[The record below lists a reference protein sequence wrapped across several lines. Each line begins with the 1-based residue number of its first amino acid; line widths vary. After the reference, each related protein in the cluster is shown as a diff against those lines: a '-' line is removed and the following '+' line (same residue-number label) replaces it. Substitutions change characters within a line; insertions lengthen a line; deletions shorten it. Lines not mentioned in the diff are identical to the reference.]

1 MLLPVRSHTLAAL
14 AVTGAVI
21 AVGGVAT
28 ADSIDEC
35 VLSHRRGQELRQS
48 GAVRAARAA
57 LVACGGTACPG
68 PLRDDCVRWV
78 AELDR
83 QIPTLVVA
91 ARDAAGRDL
100 TDVAVWLDGA
110 AWLTTLDGVSKPIDP
125 GVRVFRFERAS
136 GEAVEK
142 RLTLVL
148 GEQNRSLTITFP
160 DGVPSATRAALG
172 PPARAPNATPSSAA
186 ASNRTPALVAAAV
199 GAAGVGSFAFF
210 AVSGQQRLN
219 ELRASCAP
227 YCSDDD
233 RSAVYGKFLA
243 ADISLAVGVASLGV
257 AAFLLW
263 GHADSSK

>member
-91 ARDAAGRDL
+91 ARDAALPAGPAPASRCRGAPGRSSL
-100 TDVAVWLDGA
+100 
-110 AWLTTLDGVSKPIDP
+110 S
-125 GVRVFRFERAS
+125 
-136 GEAVEK
+136 
-142 RLTLVL
+142 
-148 GEQNRSLTITFP
+148 RS
-160 DGVPSATRAALG
+160 R
-172 PPARAPNATPSSAA
+172 
-186 ASNRTPALVAAAV
+186 
-199 GAAGVGSFAFF
+199 
-210 AVSGQQRLN
+210 
-219 ELRASCAP
+219 
-227 YCSDDD
+227 
-233 RSAVYGKFLA
+233 
-243 ADISLAVGVASLGV
+243 
-257 AAFLLW
+257 
-263 GHADSSK
+263 